1 MEGEP
6 PRKKRRSKWDIHPED
21 LHATGNQETTPPQ
34 APTSAA
40 AAMAAKLNAKLA
52 SEGKLKPS
60 SAVYMVSCVHFLCKV
75 WTGVC
80 VCYRGHRALA
90 HILMYCKTDLC
101 KPLLLEPNCWSPI
114 VVQISFSTPFC
125 VKCFCFHVYTPFS

>member
-21 LHATGNQETTPPQ
+21 LHTMGNQETTPPQ

-60 SAVYMVSCVHFLCKV
+60 SAVYMVSCVHFVRKV
-75 WTGVC
+75 CTSVC
-80 VCYRGHRALA
+80 VGYRGHRAIHKYVSWCTMA
-90 HILMYCKTDLC
+90 ATIKAYRGRSYTLC
-101 KPLLLEPNCWSPI
+101 KPLLLKPHCRLPQNVLCTI
-114 VVQISFSTPFC
+114 
-125 VKCFCFHVYTPFS
+125 H